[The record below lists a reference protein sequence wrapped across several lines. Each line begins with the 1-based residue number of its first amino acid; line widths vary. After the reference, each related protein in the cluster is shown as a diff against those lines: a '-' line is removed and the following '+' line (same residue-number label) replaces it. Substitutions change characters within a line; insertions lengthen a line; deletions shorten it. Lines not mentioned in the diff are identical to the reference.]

1 MAFVPPVK
9 LLREQV
15 VSEYRGPKEISHYT
29 WPGRGTTYTMQFEGR
44 HVVEVYVT
52 EKRKRVRVF
61 VDGDE
66 WKKVDNG

>member
-1 MAFVPPVK
+1 MFGG
-9 LLREQV
+9 LM
-15 VSEYRGPKEISHYT
+15 SEYRGPKEISHYT

-66 WKKVDNG
+66 WKKDGNG